1 MEQFVAALKGRDDLI
16 PISAEATQIGANTQ
30 NRDLIFFLNEKAKV
44 VAVFSYDEFLYAFKT
59 SVID

>member
-1 MEQFVAALKGRDDLI
+1 MEQFVVALKGRDDLI

-30 NRDLIFFLNEKAKV
+30 SRDLIFFLGENAQV
-44 VAVFSYDEFLYAFKT
+44 VAAVSYDEFLYAIKT